1 MIKKIFLLLVLS
13 LLISPATFAQEIEV
27 EKTQEKPNTTTYT
40 NYRDCI
46 KLFKLPFDKLYFL
59 ALSSVEANKYEI
71 VEMQSRGGYI
81 IFKAENKEFLITV
94 LQKDKSYSF
103 MKISPCDNNYYF
115 SPNIPEKIFNQ
126 IALLFN
132 TELKEIK
139 L

>member
-1 MIKKIFLLLVLS
+1 MIKKIILSVFLILFTT
-13 LLISPATFAQEIEV
+13 IPTIAEEV
-27 EKTQEKPNTTTYT
+27 EISTQEKRTVPYT

-46 KLFKLPFDKLYFL
+46 KLYKLPFDKLFFL

-94 LQKDKSYSF
+94 LQKDKLYSF

-115 SPNIPEKIFNQ
+115 SPTIPDKIFNQ

>member
-1 MIKKIFLLLVLS
+1 
-13 LLISPATFAQEIEV
+13 
-27 EKTQEKPNTTTYT
+27 
-40 NYRDCI
+40 
-46 KLFKLPFDKLYFL
+46 
-59 ALSSVEANKYEI
+59 VEANKYEI

>member
-1 MIKKIFLLLVLS
+1 MIGKILLSIVLLLFTTIQTL
-13 LLISPATFAQEIEV
+13 AEEIEIT
-27 EKTQEKPNTTTYT
+27 TQEKPSITYT

-46 KLFKLPFDKLYFL
+46 KLYKLQFDKLFFL
-59 ALSSVEANKYEI
+59 ALSSIEANKYEI

-81 IFKAENKEFLITV
+81 VFKAENKEFLITV
-94 LQKDKSYSF
+94 LQKDKLYSYI
-103 MKISPCDNNYYF
+103 KITPCDNNYYF
-115 SPNIPEKIFNQ
+115 SPQIPEKIFNQ